1 MPTYDEAKLNA
12 FTAATTVT
20 VVGVPLDVS
29 NDHPLRREGYQPIKG
44 CICVT
49 EPCPCDEGSNEILWI
64 YSPRGD
70 AMGIATDKKNEA
82 GEVLYNFSLDADVT
96 IVIESYE
103 RTRVSDLIST
113 GRRAHSRSDRRNR
126 ITLPNRFNL
135 GPQLRAATC
144 PPAILDTDPEGHGV
158 GVWVLVDHDVES
170 CTYEYAGGI
179 A

>member
-29 NDHPLRREGYQPIKG
+29 DDHPLRREGYQPIKG

-49 EPCPCDEGSNEILWI
+49 EPCPCDEESNEILWI

-70 AMGIATDKKNEA
+70 AKGVLTDKKNEA
-82 GEVLYNFSLDADVT
+82 GEALQNFRLDAEAT
-96 IVIESYE
+96 IVIESYAQI
-103 RTRVSDLIST
+103 RVSDLLSS
-113 GRRAHSRSDRRNR
+113 RRQMPSRSSARNR
-126 ITLPNRFNL
+126 KTVPNRFNL
-135 GPQLRAATC
+135 GLQPRLAPC
-144 PPAILDTDPEGHGV
+144 PSVMIDTDPQGHGL
-158 GVWVLVDHDVES
+158 GVWVLVGQTETT

-179 A
+179 T

>member
-12 FTAATTVT
+12 FTAVTTVT

-29 NDHPLRREGYQPIKG
+29 DDHPLRHEGYQPIKG

-49 EPCPCDEGSNEILWI
+49 EPCPCDEESSEILWI
-64 YSPRGD
+64 LSPRGD
-70 AMGIATDKKNEA
+70 AQGIATDKKNEA
-82 GEVLYNFSLDADVT
+82 GEVLYNYRLDADVT

-103 RTRVSDLIST
+103 RIRVSDLIST
-113 GRRAHSRSDRRNR
+113 RRRMPSPSNARNR
-126 ITLPNRFNL
+126 ITVSNRFNL
-135 GPQLRAATC
+135 GLQPRAATC
-144 PPAILDTDPEGHGV
+144 PPAILDSDPGGHGL
-158 GVWVLVDHDVES
+158 GVWVLVGEDAEY